1 MKQADQPR
9 KVRYISVD
17 EIIRLHDEIIDETGG
32 ESGIL
37 DRSHLDFVV
46 DFIQHQVFSLK
57 IDDLFSLAALIVRS
71 IVQGHPF
78 VDGNKRTGLEATD
91 IFLRKNGYFLE
102 IDINEGI
109 EFALAVAKAEA
120 SLKAIK
126 EWLEIHSKKI

>member
-78 VDGNKRTGLEATD
+78 VDGNKRTAFEATD